1 MVGRCQERLIAG
13 SFPGVAKGLTT
24 YHDGL
29 TPDGTPIDD
38 TTLLTEFEKART
50 SAPFFLST
58 DEGAQILRRVALNTG
73 MQSFFVTFSS
83 AGSGTAIENY
93 VWTQHIET
101 VHRWAKAKC
110 KEAGWK
116 SYSIRED
123 HPAASQPTDCIL
135 SDDFTVSDDE
145 ERRQAT

>member
-1 MVGRCQERLIAG
+1 MVSRCQKRLIAG
-13 SFPGVAKGLTT
+13 SFPGVTKGLTA

-38 TTLLTEFEKART
+38 TNLLTEFEKARN

-73 MQSFFVTFSS
+73 MQGFFVTFSS
-83 AGSGTAIENY
+83 AGSGTAIQHS

-101 VHRWAKAKC
+101 VHSWA
-110 KEAGWK
+110 
-116 SYSIRED
+116 
-123 HPAASQPTDCIL
+123 
-135 SDDFTVSDDE
+135 
-145 ERRQAT
+145 